1 MDADVRVRAKRS
13 MIMKIEYMLADPS
26 GNKTILVLT
35 PVPKEEHST
44 LAAALL
50 ARPDIDAEQVGYV
63 TCVEG
68 KPLRVDMMG
77 GEFCGNASRAAA
89 AYALSCDG
97 KDQGV
102 YGVSCSGCDEIL
114 PVKVNHTGG
123 EDYEA
128 FIEMPY
134 PDDVS
139 GILVDVGG
147 VPARFFRVDLPGI
160 THFVHFVETFEGLD
174 KDVYWQAL
182 KDYVDG
188 EDFPAYGLILC
199 DTKTQTMIPAVYV
212 SRTDTLYW
220 ENSCGSGSA
229 AVAAALACTT
239 RKRVAAYM
247 KQPGGT
253 IAIAASVD
261 DDGNLQQIFMGGSV
275 KLGPRQSLE

>member
-1 MDADVRVRAKRS
+1 
-13 MIMKIEYMLADPS
+13 MKIDYMLADPS

-35 PVPKEEHST
+35 PVPKEHHST
-44 LAAALL
+44 LAAQLL
-50 ARPDIDAEQVGYV
+50 ESADIDAEQVGYV
-63 TCVEG
+63 TFREG

-89 AYALSCDG
+89 AYALACDG

-102 YGVSCSGCDEIL
+102 YGVSCSGCEEIL

-123 EDYEA
+123 DDYEA

-139 GILVDVGG
+139 GLLVDVGG
-147 VPARFFRVDLPGI
+147 LPRRFFRVDLPGI
-160 THFVHFVETFEGLD
+160 THFVHFVDTFDGLD
-174 KDVYWQAL
+174 KEVYWQAL
-182 KDYVDG
+182 KDYVGD
-188 EDFPAYGLILC
+188 EAFPAYGLILC
-199 DTKTQTMIPAVYV
+199 DSKTRVMVPAVYV

-261 DDGNLQQIFMGGSV
+261 EKGDLQQIFMGGSV
-275 KLGPRQSLE
+275 TLGPVQTWK